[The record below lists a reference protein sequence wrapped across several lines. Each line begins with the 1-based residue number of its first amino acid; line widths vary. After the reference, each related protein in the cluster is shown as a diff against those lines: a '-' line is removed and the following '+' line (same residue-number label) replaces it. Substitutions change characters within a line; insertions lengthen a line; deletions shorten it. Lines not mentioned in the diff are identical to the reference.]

1 MKRAEAAE
9 ASTRRAAEAEAARK
23 HAGEEAEAAWEH
35 ERAAEAARKRGG
47 PAATPHRVEWEAR
60 IARSRRAKGVATSV
74 AGEPGAPR
82 ALPRPR
88 GPMKPT
94 QPRGPMTDP
103 GQQARAVRTM
113 SADGAPGAVRFAEKQ
128 STTQTMAG

>member
-1 MKRAEAAE
+1 VKRAEAAE

-60 IARSRRAKGVATSV
+60 IARSR
-74 AGEPGAPR
+74 GAPR